1 MPNFLKSCQILLQQL
16 LHFAFEMKGIFT
28 PILYLGIQ
36 AHSLQ
41 LARLQT
47 WQVADLEI
55 LCASL

>member
-1 MPNFLKSCQILLQQL
+1 MPKFEELPDSFLQQL